1 MTEEEKS
8 RERLLTHKNGIIIE
22 DSTTHEVA
30 QYRKTEVPS
39 EARQGQLLARE
50 GGEGVVV
57 AVADAGAVGVA
68 TQEDRGTATVSAF
81 SMIRRTIG
89 VILPTIAIITT
100 ITAITTDVILSCHT
114 ALACPVITRLAT

>member
-39 EARQGQLLARE
+39 EARQGQLLAE
-50 GGEGVVV
+50 PFGIGEVVV
-57 AVADAGAVGVA
+57 AVDVVGAILEA
-68 TQEDRGTATVSAF
+68 RGTATVSAF
-81 SMIRRTIG
+81 SMFRRTIG
-89 VILPTIAIITT
+89 VKPHTLAIITT
-100 ITAITTDVILSCHT
+100 ITAITTVVIF
-114 ALACPVITRLAT
+114 ALACPVITRLATLA

>member
-39 EARQGQLLARE
+39 EARQGQLHAE
-50 GGEGVVV
+50 PFGS
-57 AVADAGAVGVA
+57 AAAGAAGVDA
-68 TQEDRGTATVSAF
+68 ILEDPGTATVSAF

-89 VILPTIAIITT
+89 VKPHTLAIITT
-100 ITAITTDVILSCHT
+100 ITSITTVVILSFHT

>member
-39 EARQGQLLARE
+39 EARQGQLLA
-50 GGEGVVV
+50 GPTGTAGVAVAVVV
-57 AVADAGAVGVA
+57 ANL
-68 TQEDRGTATVSAF
+68 EDRGTAIVSAF

-89 VILPTIAIITT
+89 VILHTIIAIITT
-100 ITAITTDVILSCHT
+100 INAITTVVILSYHT
-114 ALACPVITRLAT
+114 TRPVTACLAS

>member
-39 EARQGQLLARE
+39 EARQGQLLAE
-50 GGEGVVV
+50 PFGNV
-57 AVADAGAVGVA
+57 AVDADAGAVA
-68 TQEDRGTATVSAF
+68 ILEDRGTATVSAF

-89 VILPTIAIITT
+89 VILPTIVIITT
-100 ITAITTDVILSCHT
+100 ITSLTTVVMLSCHT

>member
-39 EARQGQLLARE
+39 EARQGQLLAE
-50 GGEGVVV
+50 PTGLVAVVVVV
-57 AVADAGAVGVA
+57 AVVA
-68 TQEDRGTATVSAF
+68 TLEDRGTATVSAF

-89 VILPTIAIITT
+89 VILHTIAIITT
-100 ITAITTDVILSCHT
+100 ITAITTVVISSCHT
-114 ALACPVITRLAT
+114 ALTRPVTACLAT

>member
-39 EARQGQLLARE
+39 EARQGQLLAE
-50 GGEGVVV
+50 PFGI
-57 AVADAGAVGVA
+57 AGAGA
-68 TQEDRGTATVSAF
+68 AADDAAILEDRGTATVSAF
-81 SMIRRTIG
+81 SIIRRTIA
-89 VILPTIAIITT
+89 VNLHTIAIITT
-100 ITAITTDVILSCHT
+100 IAITTVVILSCHT
-114 ALACPVITRLAT
+114 ALTRPVTACLAT

>member
-39 EARQGQLLARE
+39 EARQGQLLAE
-50 GGEGVVV
+50 PFGP
-57 AVADAGAVGVA
+57 AVAGVDAFL
-68 TQEDRGTATVSAF
+68 EDRGTATVSAF

-89 VILPTIAIITT
+89 VILHTIAITTT
-100 ITAITTDVILSCHT
+100 ITAITTVVILSCHT